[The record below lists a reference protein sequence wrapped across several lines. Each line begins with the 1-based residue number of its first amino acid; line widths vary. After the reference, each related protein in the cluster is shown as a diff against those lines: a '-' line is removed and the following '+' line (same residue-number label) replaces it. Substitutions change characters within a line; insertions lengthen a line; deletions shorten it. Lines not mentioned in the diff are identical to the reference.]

1 MRIVRERRDERE
13 REERQR
19 ETQRETEGE
28 SKRGIGR
35 ETDIYIAAWGRWG
48 QIGRHEEREW

>member
-28 SKRGIGR
+28 SKRGIG
-35 ETDIYIAAWGRWG
+35 TYILLRGAAGDK
-48 QIGRHEEREW
+48 